1 MGGKRRESGL
11 RALRRGAAL
20 GLALTALW
28 IFGLTADMS
37 GAWDALGRLGQTPS
51 FVLGAL
57 SQELEGAPAGDG
69 LSPDLDRWGRL
80 LLAQS
85 ALLSGGRP
93 AVDAF
98 LAEQAQ
104 AEEPPAEPIDQEEN
118 DQEEPEL
125 SPVQHGE
132 VVEYTNLGKDDG
144 SYLTT
149 DQIYVKNST
158 QGQEVDVAALASQP
172 VDLKLGAGPQILIV
186 HTHGSEAYTQDEQD
200 VYVESDPYRTTD
212 CTHNV
217 VQVGEEMATVFRA
230 YGFQVVHDT
239 TLYDYPAYNG
249 AYDRS
254 LAGVQQWLEQYPSI
268 SIVLDVHRDALVGS
282 DGEVYKLVS
291 EEAGEKVA
299 QVMMVVG
306 TNGTGLEH
314 PRWKDNLAFAVRLQ
328 QNLVRGYDSLARPVV
343 LRSSRYNQ
351 QLLPGYL
358 LVEVGGH
365 GNTLGEAKA
374 GARLWADNVARTL
387 LGIKAE
393 GSAG

>member
-28 IFGLTADMS
+28 IFGLTADLS

-158 QGQEVDVAALASQP
+158 QARRWTWLPWPAS
-172 VDLKLGAGPQILIV
+172 
-186 HTHGSEAYTQDEQD
+186 
-200 VYVESDPYRTTD
+200 
-212 CTHNV
+212 
-217 VQVGEEMATVFRA
+217 
-230 YGFQVVHDT
+230 
-239 TLYDYPAYNG
+239 
-249 AYDRS
+249 
-254 LAGVQQWLEQYPSI
+254 
-268 SIVLDVHRDALVGS
+268 
-282 DGEVYKLVS
+282 
-291 EEAGEKVA
+291 
-299 QVMMVVG
+299 
-306 TNGTGLEH
+306 
-314 PRWKDNLAFAVRLQ
+314 RW
-328 QNLVRGYDSLARPVV
+328 
-343 LRSSRYNQ
+343 
-351 QLLPGYL
+351 
-358 LVEVGGH
+358 
-365 GNTLGEAKA
+365 T
-374 GARLWADNVARTL
+374 
-387 LGIKAE
+387 
-393 GSAG
+393 